1 MQELHFAWQVYLA
14 PLLCDCPWVLLHL
27 LVQHPRCPVFLAMGS
42 CCLTQQPADSSDD
55 RAASHVEENG
65 RAEQEA
71 RATILRQAMTM
82 HYDEEANSI
91 IPAKPLVY
99 LVAPVKME
107 GDFVLL
113 G

>member
-1 MQELHFAWQVYLA
+1 
-14 PLLCDCPWVLLHL
+14 
-27 LVQHPRCPVFLAMGS
+27 MGS

-55 RAASHVEENG
+55 HAASHVEENG

-91 IPAKPLVY
+91 IPVKPMVY
-99 LVAPVKME
+99 LVAPSKMKE

-113 G
+113 S